1 MKIGI
6 VCPYNLFRHGGVQ
19 ETVFAHSR
27 ILEERGEDV
36 RIISPRPYGYEG
48 KVPENVCLVGLST
61 DLNYPFKTKADISF
75 NVGQQEMRELLE
87 RERFDILH
95 FHEPWVP
102 MFPRQLLNL
111 SEAVNVGTFHA
122 KWPEKLI
129 YRTFGKAIKPYARS
143 VVDDLDYLVAASEP
157 ASHYINELIGSEVPI
172 IYNGIDLKRF
182 DSKRVSPL
190 PEYDDDVPTIVYINR
205 LEKRKGPDLLLQA
218 YSHLFERMEKVRLV
232 IASDGDMRNKLED
245 YVKIYKLPNVDFLGF
260 IDDETK
266 VRLYRSADV
275 YTAPSPY
282 GEGFGIVLLEA
293 MAMGVPYIAGENPGY
308 RYASAEMANQL
319 LVDPYDA
326 KAYADKLETLLTDE
340 RARKEYKLWAAE
352 RIKLF
357 DYERIVSQYQEVYM
371 QLINGRRNASSDG

>member
-19 ETVFAHSR
+19 ETVFAHAKV
-27 ILEERGEDV
+27 LAAKGYDV
-36 RIISPRPYGYEG
+36 KIISPRPYGYDGE
-48 KVPENVCLVGLST
+48 VAENIRLVGVST
-61 DLNYPFKTKADISF
+61 DLNYPFRTKADISF
-75 NVGQQEMRELLE
+75 NVGQKEMKDMLEQEQ
-87 RERFDILH
+87 FDILH

-102 MFPRQLLNL
+102 MFPRQLLNI
-111 SEAVNVGTFHA
+111 STAINIGTFHA

-143 VVDDLDYLVAASEP
+143 IVDDLDYLVAASEP

-172 IYNGIDLKRF
+172 IFNGIDLKRF
-182 DSKRVSPL
+182 DPKRVKKL
-190 PEYDDDVPTIVYINR
+190 KKYDDDVPTIVYVNR

-218 YSHLFERMEKVRLV
+218 YSRLVEMMPNVRLV
-232 IASDGDMRNKLED
+232 FASDGDMRQKLED
-245 YVKIYKLPNVDFLGF
+245 YVQIYKLPNVEFLGF

-266 VRLYRSADV
+266 VRLYKSADV

-293 MAMGVPYIAGENPGY
+293 LAMDVPYVAGDNPGY
-308 RYASAEMANQL
+308 RYASAELADEL

-326 KAYADKLETLLTDE
+326 EAYAKKLFTMLTDKS
-340 RARKEYKLWAAE
+340 ARQRFANWAKQ
-352 RIKLF
+352 RKKLF
-357 DYERIVSQYQEVYM
+357 DYERIVNQYETVYKR
-371 QLINGRRNASSDG
+371 LLKERGRDA